1 MATWWISGVL
11 CETPMFGPLYK
22 PSICGELPKKNEQK
36 KTNPLWLWL
45 RPTDSHL
52 KKNGLCLAQDDQC
65 STVQPLGFSEKSGQ
79 DDPWTIDG
87 CTRPV
92 DKRQASRNQ
101 SRPEQSPGQSRRNQ
115 SRIASRCGCDF
126 GVLKHWKVTNKWWV
140 TFTWMMYLDLIRY
153 EFIRICMVLYYIV
166 YICLS

>member
-1 MATWWISGVL
+1 MAGWPHGESLVSCVKHPRLVL
-11 CETPMFGPLYK
+11 YINRQFVVNF
-22 PSICGELPKKNEQK
+22 PKKTEK
-36 KTNPLWLWL
+36 KTKKTLWLWL

-52 KKNGLCLAQDDQC
+52 KKKGLCLAQDDQC
-65 STVQPLGFSEKSGQ
+65 STVQPLGFPEKSGQ

-115 SRIASRCGCDF
+115 SRISSRCGCDF
-126 GVLKHWKVTNKWWV
+126 GVLKHGKVTNK
-140 TFTWMMYLDLIRY
+140 
-153 EFIRICMVLYYIV
+153 
-166 YICLS
+166 